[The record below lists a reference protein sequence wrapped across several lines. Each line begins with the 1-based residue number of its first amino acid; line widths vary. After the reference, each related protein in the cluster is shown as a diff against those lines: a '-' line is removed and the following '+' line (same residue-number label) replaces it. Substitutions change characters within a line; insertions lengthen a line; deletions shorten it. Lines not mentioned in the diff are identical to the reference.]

1 MPWITY
7 GDATDSVLNVVYS
20 ICIALWTTFFVE
32 SWKRKENWLANRW
45 LVRDFKEVSFDRKE
59 YKYKLGIDS
68 ELRSVWKMVEDNFWL
83 YYLFISPVSILF
95 MLIVIGTYV
104 GIQEWQ
110 FIFSD
115 IPPINNSTLGNST
128 IFLG

>member
-1 MPWITY
+1 MPLITY

-45 LVRDFKEVSFDRKE
+45 LVRDYKEVSFDRKE

-104 GIQEWQ
+104 GI
-110 FIFSD
+110 
-115 IPPINNSTLGNST
+115 
-128 IFLG
+128 